1 MAGDADRD
9 ELILLLLLLAVPP
22 SAQISIYRGIFLAS
36 VSRFLAPPF
45 ISEAVV

>member
-9 ELILLLLLLAVPP
+9 EPILLLLAVPP

-36 VSRFLAPPF
+36 LSRFLAPPF